1 MKKILKKTIRGLFK
15 GIEGLFKYILPIPV
29 AILLLTMVL
38 MAFSDCLDL
47 IGVTGIIQNKV
58 TFPIGGIILKIA
70 KMGAGAWLAIKC
82 VEIFAEN
89 MDELKKSK
97 K

>member
-1 MKKILKKTIRGLFK
+1 MKKMLKKTIRGLFK
-15 GIEGLFKYILPIPV
+15 GIEGLFKYILPMPI
-29 AILLLTMVL
+29 ALLLLAMVL
-38 MAFSDCLDL
+38 MSFSDCLDL
-47 IGVTGIIQNKV
+47 IEITGVIQNKV

-89 MDELKKSK
+89 LEERRNAKK
-97 K
+97 

>member
-1 MKKILKKTIRGLFK
+1 MKKMLKKTIRGLFK
-15 GIEGLFKYILPIPV
+15 GIEGLFKYILPIPI
-29 AILLLTMVL
+29 ALLLLAMAFT
-38 MAFSDCLDL
+38 AFSDCLDL
-47 IGVTGIIQNKV
+47 IEITGVIQNKV

-89 MDELKKSK
+89 LEKRRNAKK
-97 K
+97 

>member
-89 MDELKKSK
+89 LDERRNAKK
-97 K
+97 

>member
-15 GIEGLFKYILPIPV
+15 GIEGLFKYILPILV
-29 AILLLTMVL
+29 ALLLLAMVL

-47 IGVTGIIQNKV
+47 IGITGVIQNKV

-89 MDELKKSK
+89 LEERRNAKK
-97 K
+97 

>member
-1 MKKILKKTIRGLFK
+1 MKKILKKTARGLFK
-15 GIEGLFKYILPIPV
+15 AIEGLFKYILPIPV
-29 AILLLTMVL
+29 ALLLLAMVL
-38 MAFSDCLDL
+38 MSFSDCLDL
-47 IGVTGIIQNKV
+47 IGITGVIQNKV

-89 MDELKKSK
+89 LDDRRNAKK
-97 K
+97 